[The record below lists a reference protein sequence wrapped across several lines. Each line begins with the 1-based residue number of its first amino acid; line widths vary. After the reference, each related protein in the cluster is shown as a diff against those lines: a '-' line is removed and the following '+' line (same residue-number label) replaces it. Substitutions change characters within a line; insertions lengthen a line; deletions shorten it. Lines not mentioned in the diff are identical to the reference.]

1 MQDTRA
7 TAGTASFAY
16 ARRMSRPATD
26 TAPAAATE
34 MLHPR
39 ALLLWRVLAMAYDA
53 LPVLALWM
61 LAGTLFTLAYTFSGH
76 AQRENIAPFSAWQW
90 LLWAVCW
97 AVTGWYATASWRRGG
112 QTLGMRP
119 WRLKVQS
126 IDGTPLRRGQLW
138 LRFAVGT
145 LSLLLGGLGFWWA
158 WVDRQR
164 LTWHDRASATCMV
177 RMPKR

>member
-1 MQDTRA
+1 
-7 TAGTASFAY
+7 
-16 ARRMSRPATD
+16 MSRPAPDAAT
-26 TAPAAATE
+26 AAATE
-34 MLHPR
+34 TPRPR
-39 ALLLWRVLAMAYDA
+39 ALLPWRVLAMVYDA

-119 WRLKVQS
+119 WRTTRS
-126 IDGTPLRRGQLW
+126 SPSTPPTAATARR
-138 LRFAVGT
+138 
-145 LSLLLGGLGFWWA
+145 
-158 WVDRQR
+158 
-164 LTWHDRASATCMV
+164 
-177 RMPKR
+177 

>member
-1 MQDTRA
+1 
-7 TAGTASFAY
+7 
-16 ARRMSRPATD
+16 MSRPAID

-34 MLHPR
+34 LPRPR
-39 ALLLWRVLAMAYDA
+39 ALLLWRALAMVYDA

-97 AVTGWYATASWRRGG
+97 AITGWYATASWRRGG

-119 WRLKVQS
+119 WRLKLHAS
-126 IDGTPLRRGQLW
+126 DGAPLRAASCGC
-138 LRFAVGT
+138 A
-145 LSLLLGGLGFWWA
+145 SPWA
-158 WVDRQR
+158 RCPCCWVDWDSGGRGSI
-164 LTWHDRASATCMV
+164 ANA
-177 RMPKR
+177 